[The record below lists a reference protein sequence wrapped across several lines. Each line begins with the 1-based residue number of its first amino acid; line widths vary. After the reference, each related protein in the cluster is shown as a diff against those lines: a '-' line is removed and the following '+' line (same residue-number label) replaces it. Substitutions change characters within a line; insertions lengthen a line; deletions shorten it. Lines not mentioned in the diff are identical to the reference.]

1 MNTTTFDTLTAA
13 RSLEGAGIEPKQAEA
28 IVAAIRSSRSEII
41 TKGDLSTAV
50 AKLQASTKDDIAELK
65 RDIAVLRFAV
75 FPPRRRFCAY
85 SGHPIQVVKEQV
97 VGATIL

>member
-28 IVAAIRSSRSEII
+28 IVAAIHSSRSEII

-75 FPPRRRFCAY
+75 FTF
-85 SGHPIQVVKEQV
+85 GPI
-97 VGATIL
+97 ILGLLIKLVFFP

>member
-50 AKLQASTKDDIAELK
+50 AKRAQWPGTAPGANGRRAGHSSRGRPARAMMEEKYPEDATEL
-65 RDIAVLRFAV
+65 
-75 FPPRRRFCAY
+75 
-85 SGHPIQVVKEQV
+85 
-97 VGATIL
+97 